1 MKSPQNKRLLKPS
14 SILNPVPVVMVS
26 CGETMDEY
34 NIITVAWTGTV
45 CSNPPMCYISMRPE
59 RHSYDIIK
67 RTGQFV
73 INLVTTD
80 LVSRTDWCGVR
91 SGKKF
96 NKFLETDLTPVK
108 ASKVKAPLIYECPV
122 NIECEVKQIIPL
134 GTHDMFLAEVVA
146 IHADERLFDRKT
158 DELQLYKAN
167 LAAYS
172 HGQYF
177 GLGKILGKFG
187 FSVQKQTK

>member
-1 MKSPQNKRLLKPS
+1 MKSPSHKRLLKPS

-45 CSNPPMCYISMRPE
+45 CSNPPMCYISLRKE

-96 NKFLETDLTPVK
+96 NKFLETDLTPMK

-187 FSVQKQTK
+187 FSVQKKTK

>member
-1 MKSPQNKRLLKPS
+1 MKSPQNKRTLKPS

-91 SGKKF
+91 SGKKY

-108 ASKVKAPLIYECPV
+108 ASKIKAPLIYECPV

-187 FSVQKQTK
+187 FSVQKKTK

>member
-1 MKSPQNKRLLKPS
+1 MKSLTHKRLLKPS

-26 CGETMDEY
+26 CGETLDEY

-45 CSNPPMCYISMRPE
+45 CSNPPMCYISLRKE

-187 FSVQKQTK
+187 FSVQKKTK

>member
-1 MKSPQNKRLLKPS
+1 MKSPQNKRTLKPS

-91 SGKKF
+91 SGKKY

-158 DELQLYKAN
+158 DELQLYTAN

-187 FSVQKQTK
+187 FSVQKKK

>member
-1 MKSPQNKRLLKPS
+1 MKSLTHKRLLKPS

-26 CGETMDEY
+26 CGETLDEY
-34 NIITVAWTGTV
+34 NIITVAWTGTI

-91 SGKKF
+91 SGKKY

-187 FSVQKQTK
+187 FSVQKKTK

>member
-1 MKSPQNKRLLKPS
+1 MPSPQKKRTLKPS

-26 CGETMDEY
+26 CGETIDEY
-34 NIITVAWTGTV
+34 NILTIAWTGTV
-45 CSNPPMCYISMRPE
+45 CSTPPMCYISMRPE

-91 SGKKF
+91 SGEKY

-108 ASKVKAPLIYECPV
+108 ASKVSAPLIYECPV

-134 GTHDMFLAEVVA
+134 GSHDMFLAEVVA
-146 IHADERLFDRKT
+146 IHADEKLFDPKT

-177 GLGKILGKFG
+177 ALGKILGKFG
-187 FSVQKQTK
+187 FSVKKKK

>member
-1 MKSPQNKRLLKPS
+1 MKSLTHKRTLKPS

-91 SGKKF
+91 SGKKY

-187 FSVQKQTK
+187 FSVQKKTK

>member
-1 MKSPQNKRLLKPS
+1 
-14 SILNPVPVVMVS
+14 
-26 CGETMDEY
+26 
-34 NIITVAWTGTV
+34 
-45 CSNPPMCYISMRPE
+45 MRPE

-91 SGKKF
+91 SGKKY

-134 GTHDMFLAEVVA
+134 GSHDMFLAEVVA

-187 FSVQKQTK
+187 FSVQKKK

>member
-1 MKSPQNKRLLKPS
+1 MKSPQKKRTLKPS

-91 SGKKF
+91 SGKKY

-134 GTHDMFLAEVVA
+134 GSHDMFLAEVVA

-187 FSVQKQTK
+187 FSVQKKTK

>member
-1 MKSPQNKRLLKPS
+1 MKSPQNKRTLKPS

-91 SGKKF
+91 SGKKY

-187 FSVQKQTK
+187 FSVQKKTK

>member
-1 MKSPQNKRLLKPS
+1 MKSLTHKRTLKPS

-45 CSNPPMCYISMRPE
+45 CSNPPMCYISMRPD

-91 SGKKF
+91 SGKKY

-187 FSVQKQTK
+187 FSVQKKTK